1 MNVIISSETMNTKQ
15 SKIIDKTSYLDY
27 INYRSP
33 MKEVVTLTEAKAKLS
48 ALINRVVVQK
58 EKISITRK
66 GKPTAIILPY
76 EEYQKLCNQ
85 KKGGLLLA
93 KEILADLDEEVGQ
106 MTQSIYKSREE
117 ALSREIPL

>member
-1 MNVIISSETMNTKQ
+1 MNIKQ
-15 SKIIDKTSYLDY
+15 LKIIDKTSYLDY
-27 INYRSP
+27 INFMYP
-33 MKEVVTLTEAKAKLS
+33 IKKVVTLTEAKAKLS

-93 KEILADLDEEVGQ
+93 KGILSGLDEEVDQ
-106 MTQSIYKSREE
+106 MTQSIYKSREKE
-117 ALSREIPL
+117 LSREIPI

>member
-1 MNVIISSETMNTKQ
+1 MKTKQ

-27 INYRSP
+27 IICMNP
-33 MKEVVTLTEAKAKLS
+33 MKEVVTLTEAKVKLS

-76 EEYQKLCNQ
+76 EEYKKLCNQ

-93 KEILADLDEEVGQ
+93 EGILAGLDEELDQ
-106 MTQSIYKSREE
+106 MTQSIYRNRKEE
-117 ALSREIPL
+117 LSREIPL